1 MMSCD
6 PAVKLTCDA
15 PASNYTGSQ
24 PLLQL
29 VTWLRQTHSSSVRV
43 ECHTVS
49 LCAFKAQ
56 QGYIILPALTV
67 VLSVN
72 DDAFW
77 GQRAF
82 KVILFHGVVVTET

>member
-1 MMSCD
+1 MMSSET
-6 PAVKLTCDA
+6 AVKLTCDA
-15 PASNYTGSQ
+15 PASYYTGSQ

-29 VTWLRQTHSSSVRV
+29 VTWLWQTHRTSVRV

-49 LCAFKAQ
+49 LCAFQTQ

-67 VLSVN
+67 VLCVN

-82 KVILFHGVVVTET
+82 EVILFHGVVVTET